1 MEPLAAEDPRVLGG
15 YRLLGR
21 LGAGGMGRV
30 YLGRS
35 AGGRTVAVKAVHA
48 HFAVDDQFRARFRRE
63 IESARRV
70 GGAWTAPV
78 LDADPDAAVPW
89 IATGYA
95 AGPSLAQAVA
105 DLGPLAEHS
114 VRALGAGLAE
124 ALAAVHALGLVHR
137 DVKPS
142 NVLLTLD
149 GPLLIDFGIARATEG
164 TASLTSTGVSVGSP
178 GYMAPEQI
186 LGKGAAGAADVFS
199 LGALLAFAA
208 TGVSPFSGDSS
219 AALLYKVVHEEPELG
234 SPLAG
239 DLRELVAGCLAKNPA
254 DRPAPEAL
262 AARLAGEG
270 SGGAAR
276 LVRAGWLPGP
286 LVERVSRQAV
296 ELLNLDAGEG
306 EGVGAAAGAQAGTGA
321 GPAGV
326 SPGGAFGPPDPS
338 YGATGG
344 RSDSSYGAM
353 GGPLD
358 PSYGAA
364 SGLVPFESALPAGP
378 PGQAPGAAGL
388 PGVPGRPPVPP
399 LGSPPGSPPGPPPQ
413 PASWPVAGGVPS
425 SAATGHGHPATAG
438 SGHPAT
444 AGHGHPGTAGS
455 GHPGASDRGH
465 PGTAGAGSHPA
476 GTGTDRPS
484 AAAGIADLPTGA
496 PPAAAK
502 ERRIALS
509 GAVGG
514 EGRPRRMSCTLVLS
528 VAGALAVATT
538 AGFVFRLMPGMG
550 GDTDSGAQTGAK
562 PPADGTPTA
571 RPTEPGDAGSGRAAV
586 AKPFLGTWTG
596 SVTTAH
602 GIPNGTITSVIKPG
616 GKGDYV
622 IHTTYDAVLVKCRAK
637 AKLES
642 ATERRLVLMERPDGK
657 QGPGCTGNKSR
668 VTYTLGKGGT
678 LGFASQDDA
687 GGTPK
692 ATLTKH

>member
-1 MEPLAAEDPRVLGG
+1 MEALAADDPRVLGG

-48 HFAVDDQFRARFRRE
+48 HFAADDQFRARFRRE

-89 IATGYA
+89 VATGYV

-105 DLGPLAEHS
+105 AFGPLAEHS

-149 GPLLIDFGIARATEG
+149 GPLLIDFGIARAMAG

-186 LGKGAAGAADVFS
+186 LGKGATGSADVFS
-199 LGALLAFAA
+199 LGAVLAFAA
-208 TGVSPFSGDSS
+208 TGLSPFSGDSS

-234 SPLAG
+234 PRLTG
-239 DLRELVAGCLAKNPA
+239 DLRESVAGALAKNPA

-262 AARLAGEG
+262 AACLAGEG
-270 SGGAAR
+270 SGGAAG

-306 EGVGAAAGAQAGTGA
+306 TAAGGAAGMVTAAGTGA
-321 GPAGV
+321 GGAGV
-326 SPGGAFGPPDPS
+326 SRGGVFGPPD
-338 YGATGG
+338 
-344 RSDSSYGAM
+344 SSYRAA
-353 GGPLD
+353 D
-358 PSYGAA
+358 PSSGTA
-364 SGLVPFESALPAGP
+364 SGLVPFENPLPAGP
-378 PGQAPGAAGL
+378 PGQPPGAAGL
-388 PGVPGRPPVPP
+388 PGQ
-399 LGSPPGSPPGPPPQ
+399 PPGPPPQ
-413 PASWPVAGGVPS
+413 PPSWPVAGAAAS
-425 SAATGHGHPATAG
+425 SAAAGHAPSATAGSHPATAG
-438 SGHPAT
+438 AGHPAV
-444 AGHGHPGTAGS
+444 PGTNRPPA
-455 GHPGASDRGH
+455 AS
-465 PGTAGAGSHPA
+465 
-476 GTGTDRPS
+476 
-484 AAAGIADLPTGA
+484 GIADLPTGA
-496 PPAAAK
+496 PPAAPE

-509 GAVGG
+509 AAVGSP
-514 EGRPRRMSCTLVLS
+514 GRPRRMSCTLVLS
-528 VAGALAVATT
+528 VAGALAAATT
-538 AGFVFRLMPGMG
+538 AGFVFHLLPGG
-550 GDTDSGAQTGAK
+550 GGGTDSGAQAGAK
-562 PPADGTPTA
+562 PPAGDAPTA
-571 RPTEPGDAGSGRAAV
+571 RPTSPGDAAGPATV
-586 AKPFLGTWTG
+586 AKAFLGTWSG
-596 SVTTAH
+596 SVTTVH

-622 IHTTYDAVLVKCRAK
+622 IHTTYDAVLVKCQAK

-657 QGPGCTGNKSR
+657 QGPGCTGNESR

-687 GGTPK
+687 GGTPR
-692 ATLTKH
+692 ATLTQR